1 MSNAFQDSKILLSK
15 IEPNNTTNC
24 LKNIE
29 INLSNESLNLN
40 ETKKQNAQDSI
51 TDQTVLLILNKFIFY
66 IFVSFIIFLNVFSLF
81 LFPYYFKTPLSIDN
95 WTNIQKLYKLCYH
108 KHVKS
113 WYEAMYSENKLIK
126 KIFFTF
132 FKNKFPML
140 IDYT

>member
-95 WTNIQKLYKLCYH
+95 
-108 KHVKS
+108 
-113 WYEAMYSENKLIK
+113 
-126 KIFFTF
+126 
-132 FKNKFPML
+132 
-140 IDYT
+140 